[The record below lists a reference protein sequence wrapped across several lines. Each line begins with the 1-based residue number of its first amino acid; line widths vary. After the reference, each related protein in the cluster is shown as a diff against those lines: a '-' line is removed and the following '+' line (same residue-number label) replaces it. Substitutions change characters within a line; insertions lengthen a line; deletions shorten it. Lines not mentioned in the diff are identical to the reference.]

1 MATINRSA
9 IFGKLNPV
17 AYRAVEAAY
26 NFTRLRNNSYVELVH
41 WIQQILQLQ
50 DSDLHRI
57 IKHYDLDAARLAAD
71 ITKSLDDLPRGTTSN
86 VNFSAH
92 IDEAIEHAWLK
103 ASLLFNES
111 HIRTGYLIAGM
122 LDNRDLASQLYQI
135 SDQFKKV
142 KFENLV
148 EEYDAI
154 AGGSPE
160 ATMQAKDGVTV
171 EPEKLHEFVKN
182 KLPKFAWPKYIRIVE
197 QLPKTETH
205 RIVKHILKKEGVTA
219 DTWVASK

>member
-26 NFTRLRNNSYVELVH
+26 NFSKLRNNPYVEIVH

-57 IKHYDLDAARLAAD
+57 IKHYELDPARLAAD
-71 ITKSLDDLPRGTTSN
+71 ITQALDELPRGTTSS
-86 VNFSAH
+86 VNFSSH

-111 HIRTGYLIAGM
+111 QIRTGYLVVGM

-135 SDQFKKV
+135 SAQFKKI
-142 KFENLV
+142 KF
-148 EEYDAI
+148 
-154 AGGSPE
+154 
-160 ATMQAKDGVTV
+160 
-171 EPEKLHEFVKN
+171 
-182 KLPKFAWPKYIRIVE
+182 
-197 QLPKTETH
+197 
-205 RIVKHILKKEGVTA
+205 
-219 DTWVASK
+219 